1 MAVGVYVMESMTYR
15 TAAILD
21 SYEDPDASVEA
32 AIVKVS
38 Y

>member
-1 MAVGVYVMESMTYR
+1 MAVYAYVMESMTYR

-21 SYEDPDASVEA
+21 LQEERDASVEA
-32 AIVKVS
+32 AIVKV